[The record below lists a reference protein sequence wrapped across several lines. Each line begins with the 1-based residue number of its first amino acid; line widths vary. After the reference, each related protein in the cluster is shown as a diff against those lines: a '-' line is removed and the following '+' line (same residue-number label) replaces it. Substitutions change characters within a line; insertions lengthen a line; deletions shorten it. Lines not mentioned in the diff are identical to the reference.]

1 MVVHLIRCFFFQAE
15 DGIRDGHVTG
25 VQTCALPI
33 SDHGTKVDVIR
44 HNPHKYSVSAM
55 CAVLQI
61 PRSTYYYHAK
71 ERDNNDDIITKHVV
85 QIFKDS
91 RNIYG
96 QRKIKK
102 ELHKLGYQV
111 SRRRIGRIMKDQG
124 LVSKYTVSQYKPT
137 KTSCNESKVNNV
149 LVREFD
155 FDQTLKL
162 IVTDLST

>member
-1 MVVHLIRCFFFQAE
+1 
-15 DGIRDGHVTG
+15 
-25 VQTCALPI
+25 
-33 SDHGTKVDVIR
+33 
-44 HNPHKYSVSAM
+44 M

-124 LVSKYTVSQYKPT
+124 LVSNTQFLNINQLKHRVM
-137 KTSCNESKVNNV
+137 N
-149 LVREFD
+149 
-155 FDQTLKL
+155 LKL
-162 IVTDLST
+162 IMYWIESLTLINH